1 LASPTIIPPEY
12 REERPRDQAALIL
25 LDDDCAC
32 GVLRRAS
39 RAVTQLYDLVLV
51 PTGLKATQFLV
62 LKTLFEAGEIAQC
75 DFAREHT
82 IAIETLSRRF
92 SSLREKGLIEVRIG
106 PHHNERIYRLT
117 PLGRK
122 RFDDAVPY
130 WALAQQR
137 LRHTLGEADWKVLLG
152 LPHRV
157 CKAALAAE
165 QARTRN
171 HLSTYP
177 TLTAAPAAA
186 RRKLYSRSSK

>member
-1 LASPTIIPPEY
+1 MV
-12 REERPRDQAALIL
+12 

-32 GVLRRAS
+32 GTLRRAS

-51 PTGLKATQFLV
+51 PTGLKATQFLM

-92 SSLREKGLIEVRIG
+92 SSLREKGLIELRIG
-106 PHHNERIYRLT
+106 PQHNERIYRLT
-117 PLGRK
+117 PLGRQ
-122 RFDDAVPY
+122 RFDDAAPY

-137 LRHTLGEADWKVLLG
+137 LRQTLGEADWKVLLG
-152 LPHRV
+152 LPHRI

-177 TLTAAPAAA
+177 ALTKPSSTAKP
-186 RRKLYSRSSK
+186 KLYASSSK